1 MKAVL
6 DNEIIFN
13 EDYFGLEIKSFQREV
28 VQRSAAGL
36 DGQVSI
42 DLGLRGRKLVQ
53 KGQLRAKNQ
62 AELQEIIDEIDGLI
76 DGNEHILKSP
86 DGRVF
91 ENLVIESFQ
100 TGSFVFGGAQTSCQY
115 QITYTQQVG

>member
-13 EDYFGLEIKSFQREV
+13 EESFELEIKSFQREV

-53 KGQLRAKNQ
+53 KGELRAKNQ
-62 AELQEIIDEIDGLI
+62 AELQGIIDDINGLI
-76 DGNEHILKSP
+76 DGNEYILKSS

-91 ENLVIESFQ
+91 ENLVIDNFQ
-100 TGSFVFGGAQTSCQY
+100 AGSFVFGGTQASCKY
-115 QITYTQQVG
+115 QITYTQ

>member
-6 DNEIIFN
+6 DNVIIFN
-13 EDYFGLEIKSFQREV
+13 EDYFGLETKSFQREV

-62 AELQEIIDEIDGLI
+62 AELQERIDEINGLI

-86 DGRVF
+86 DGKVF
-91 ENLVIESFQ
+91 EHLVIENFQ
-100 TGSFVFGGAQTSCQY
+100 TDSFVFGGTQASCKY
-115 QITYTQQVG
+115 QITYMQQVS

>member
-13 EDYFGLEIKSFQREV
+13 EESFELEIKSFQREV

-62 AELQEIIDEIDGLI
+62 AELQKIIDAINGLI
-76 DGNEHILKSP
+76 DGNEHILKST

-100 TGSFVFGGAQTSCQY
+100 AGSFVFGGAQTSCQY
-115 QITYTQQVG
+115 QLTYLQQG

>member
-62 AELQEIIDEIDGLI
+62 AELQEIIDQINGLI
-76 DGNEHILKSP
+76 DGNEHILRCP

-91 ENLVIESFQ
+91 ENLVIENFQ
-100 TGSFVFGGAQTSCQY
+100 AGSFVFGGAQTSCQY
-115 QITYTQQVG
+115 QITYLQQG

>member
-62 AELQEIIDEIDGLI
+62 AELQEIIDQINELI

-91 ENLVIESFQ
+91 GNLVIENFQ
-100 TGSFVFGGAQTSCQY
+100 TDSFVFGGTQASCKY
-115 QITYTQQVG
+115 QITYTQQVN